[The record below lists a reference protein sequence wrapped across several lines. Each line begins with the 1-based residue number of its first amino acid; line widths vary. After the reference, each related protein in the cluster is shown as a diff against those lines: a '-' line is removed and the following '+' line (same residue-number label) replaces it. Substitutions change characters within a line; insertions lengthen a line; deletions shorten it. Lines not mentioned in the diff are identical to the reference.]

1 MFTIE
6 FDNTD
11 LRLQA
16 KAVLTDA
23 GIKFEDGKTYRLLI
37 IYAENKRSILHLLRK
52 AKIKGFIILS

>member
-1 MFTIE
+1 MFIIE

-16 KAVLTDA
+16 KSVLTDA

-37 IYAENKRSILHLLRK
+37 VYTENKRNVTHLLRK